1 MAEISD
7 YLEKK
12 ILDYVLRNTADWAP
26 TAVYLALHTAD
37 PVDAGTG
44 AEVSGGSYARQAI
57 AFDAA
62 HATTGLTQNTD
73 IETFTSMP
81 VAVVTHIGIWD
92 HLSAGNLLFH
102 TAVTASKTV
111 ASGDTITVAAGAI
124 TITLA

>member
-12 ILDYVLRNTADWAP
+12 ILDYVLRDTADWAP
-26 TAVYLALHTAD
+26 STVYVALHTAD
-37 PVDAGTG
+37 PVDAGSG

-81 VAVVTHIGIWD
+81 AATVTHIGIWD

-102 TAVTASKTV
+102 TPVDSAKTV
-111 ASGDTITVAAGAI
+111 GSGDTISIAAGAI

>member
-12 ILDYVLRNTADWAP
+12 ILDYVLRDTADWAP
-26 TAVYLALHTAD
+26 AAVYLALHTAD
-37 PVDAGTG
+37 PVDAGSG
-44 AEVSGGSYARQAI
+44 AEVSGGSYGRQNI
-57 AFDAA
+57 AFDAC

-81 VAVVTHIGIWD
+81 AATVTHIGIWD
-92 HLSAGNLLFH
+92 AASSGNLLFH
-102 TAVTASKTV
+102 TPVDASKTV
-111 ASGDTITVAAGAI
+111 GSGDTISVAAGAV